1 MIPPVVDQDWLRTHP
16 GVVLADV
23 RWYLDGRSGADSHA
37 AGHIPGAV
45 WVDVDTDLAATPS
58 REAGRHPFPTP
69 EHFAGAMSTL
79 GIGDDS
85 VVVAYDDAGGLSAGR
100 LVWMLRL
107 LGHDAA
113 LLDGGIGAWTGELE
127 TGESPVARG
136 TGDPPTTGAPHIFTP
151 RPWPVGALV
160 DIEEAQRQAATPD
173 APPLLDARAAER
185 FRGEVEPTDAPPGHI
200 PGAVSAPLGEN
211 FTEHGTFRDPEE
223 LRAHYARLGVTD
235 ASDVIAQ
242 CGSGVSA
249 CVDLLAMER
258 AGLGRGRLYVGSW
271 SQYAFSGRPVAT
283 GR

>member
-1 MIPPVVDQDWLRTHP
+1 MISPVVDQDWLASHP
-16 GVVLADV
+16 EAVIADV
-23 RWYLDGRSGADSHA
+23 RWYLDGRSGAAAHA

-45 WVDVDTDLAATPS
+45 WVDVDRDLAAPPS
-58 REAGRHPFPTP
+58 RAEGRHPFPTP
-69 EHFAGAMSTL
+69 EHFASAMERV

-113 LLDGGIGAWTGELE
+113 LLDGGIPSWTGPLE
-127 TGESPVARG
+127 TSDAAGSPTAHRAA
-136 TGDPPTTGAPHIFTP
+136 TFTA
-151 RPWPVGALV
+151 RPWPARVLV
-160 DIEEAQRQAATPD
+160 DIEEARIQAGDPD
-173 APPLLDARAAER
+173 APAVIDARAAER
-185 FRGEVEPTDAPPGHI
+185 FRGEVEPTDAPPGHV

-211 FTEHGTFRDPEE
+211 LTRSGTFRSPEE
-223 LRAHYARLGVTD
+223 LREHYAGLGITD
-235 ASDVIAQ
+235 ATGVIAH

-271 SQYAFSGRPVAT
+271 SQYAFSGRPIAT
-283 GR
+283 GE